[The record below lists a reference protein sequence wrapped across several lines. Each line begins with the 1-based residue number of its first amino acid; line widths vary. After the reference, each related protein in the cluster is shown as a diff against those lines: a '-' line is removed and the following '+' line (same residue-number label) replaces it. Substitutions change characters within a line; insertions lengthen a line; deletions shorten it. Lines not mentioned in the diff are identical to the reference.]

1 MPQFGWESSEAGR
14 EEREAVHDKE
24 QPQRSPPPPVERK
37 APSPSN
43 GRAEHQNTG
52 SQFAQQSSD
61 QSELVIDPAL
71 RSNTPR
77 QTTEADK
84 NAAGRGHS
92 PPPNVSMPLRAVEP
106 SSFMS
111 SSHRRPH
118 FDDSHRLP
126 SPPTSITASG
136 VPHSHSPSPSVA
148 SADRS
153 SASTP
158 SVRRSPP
165 QSSMPPPPHLFQSSY
180 HHDPSIIQSSRHHE
194 HFARADH
201 PNHTPYIYAPPPPAP
216 FDHRYDHSHPVN
228 HSPYSTT
235 GIPAHFPIPPPM
247 AHHPPPSYGHP
258 YPQPGPQPQV
268 QIVHTDDAATKLSD
282 RVRRRCFNCCTTD
295 TSTWRRSNLSP
306 GKVLCNKCGLFE
318 RTHSRP
324 RPEQFPHKRGPL
336 ATASLQRRTPPANN
350 ANPHFAPPPPNTH
363 LPPIAPPYQYTHPSI
378 PPLSNSN
385 SSSGNNTNN
394 NNSQQQER
402 RDVHPHQH
410 QHHPHHA
417 PPPPPSGGGGLPGLQ
432 SWHGQHPSN
441 GPSEGGSPHLG
452 HNPNTAPSN
461 NGNGHSTSNGQGNG
475 GGGGGSGSAPHS
487 RRPSDGGNPGG
498 PGEGGSNGGNG
509 GGGGSSSRLPT
520 PRPDEAW

>member
-1 MPQFGWESSEAGR
+1 MIAIGCHPRPRRLQRLASRTRTRRRHQLLRLTVHQPRLRPSVDRPRNLLCPLLPIYSSPRITTTRPSSNHQDITNTLHVRTTQTILPTYTLLPLLLPLITVTTIPIQLITRPIRPPVSLPTSPSLPLWHITRPRATATPTHNPGPSPR
-14 EEREAVHDKE
+14 YRSSTPTT
-24 QPQRSPPPPVERK
+24 QPPNSATGSAAAASTAAPPTPPP
-37 APSPSN
+37 
-43 GRAEHQNTG
+43 GG
-52 SQFAQQSSD
+52 
-61 QSELVIDPAL
+61 
-71 RSNTPR
+71 
-77 QTTEADK
+77 
-84 NAAGRGHS
+84 
-92 PPPNVSMPLRAVEP
+92 
-106 SSFMS
+106 
-111 SSHRRPH
+111 
-118 FDDSHRLP
+118 
-126 SPPTSITASG
+126 
-136 VPHSHSPSPSVA
+136 
-148 SADRS
+148 
-153 SASTP
+153 
-158 SVRRSPP
+158 
-165 QSSMPPPPHLFQSSY
+165 
-180 HHDPSIIQSSRHHE
+180 
-194 HFARADH
+194 
-201 PNHTPYIYAPPPPAP
+201 
-216 FDHRYDHSHPVN
+216 
-228 HSPYSTT
+228 
-235 GIPAHFPIPPPM
+235 
-247 AHHPPPSYGHP
+247 
-258 YPQPGPQPQV
+258 
-268 QIVHTDDAATKLSD
+268 
-282 RVRRRCFNCCTTD
+282 
-295 TSTWRRSNLSP
+295 SNLSP

-520 PRPDEAW
+520 PPPPMRPGEQRDGGAPISSAPPSSAARETAA